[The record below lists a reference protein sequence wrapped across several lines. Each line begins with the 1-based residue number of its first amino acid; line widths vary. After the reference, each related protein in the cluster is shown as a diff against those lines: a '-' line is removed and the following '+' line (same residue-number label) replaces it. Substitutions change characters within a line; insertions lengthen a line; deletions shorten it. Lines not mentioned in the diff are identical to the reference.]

1 MFGGKSTPFFLLLM
15 YAAGPASGC
24 SHPVTIG
31 KHLFH
36 SVYRSYHGY
45 CYLGIKE
52 FSFNLFSEPTLPTTP
67 SYQTTTKTSS
77 NQTKITT
84 LKEISSM
91 TTPKPHTGMT
101 TPKRN
106 SVMTTQTNQ
115 ATMTTSKGETLTFT

>member
-1 MFGGKSTPFFLLLM
+1 MVNPPHFFYFLCMQQDLPRVVAIQLQ
-15 YAAGPASGC
+15 
-24 SHPVTIG
+24 
-31 KHLFH
+31 
-36 SVYRSYHGY
+36 SVRTYFIVYIVHTMDITD